1 MKLRIF
7 VFSIAIGCTNFSSVA
22 AVLAFAAVVVVVAAV
37 SRRSLKLVSVK
48 R

>member
-7 VFSIAIGCTNFSSVA
+7 VFSIAIGCTNFRSVA
-22 AVLAFAAVVVVVAAV
+22 AVLAFAVVVVAAAV